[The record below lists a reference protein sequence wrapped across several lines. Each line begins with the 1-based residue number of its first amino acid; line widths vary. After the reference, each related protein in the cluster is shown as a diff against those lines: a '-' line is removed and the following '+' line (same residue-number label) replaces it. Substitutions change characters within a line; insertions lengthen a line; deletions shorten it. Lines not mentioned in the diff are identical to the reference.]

1 MARLPLNNFR
11 ASEQEKMG
19 TFNPVPA
26 GVYTAQITKSEVKDT
41 RDGNGKYLNLTFT
54 VLDGDYVNRNV
65 WARLNI
71 VNANAQTVE
80 IANKALATICEC
92 CDVDALEDTE
102 QLHNNPMEIN
112 VIVKEASAQ
121 YPAQNDVRGY
131 TALVGGSASK
141 LGVKAAVPPS
151 NGADTSSATK
161 TPPWT
166 K

>member
-1 MARLPLNNFR
+1 MARLPLSNFK

-19 TFNPVPA
+19 SFTPIPG
-26 GVYTAQITKSEVKDT
+26 GVYKAQITKSEVKET

-54 VLDGDYVNRNV
+54 ILDGEYVNRNV

-71 VNANAQTVE
+71 INQNAQTVE

-92 CDVDALEDTE
+92 CNIDALEDTE
-102 QLHNNPMEIN
+102 QLHNSPMEIN
-112 VIVKEASAQ
+112 IIVKDATAQ

-131 TALVGGSASK
+131 SPIIGSSGPTASAEVPGG
-141 LGVKAAVPPS
+141 
-151 NGADTSSATK
+151 K
-161 TPPWT
+161 TPPWN

>member
-19 TFNPVPA
+19 SFTPVPA
-26 GVYTAQITKSEVKDT
+26 GVYTAQITKSEIKET
-41 RDGNGKYLNLTFT
+41 RDGNGKYLNFTFT
-54 VLDGDYVNRNV
+54 ILDGDYVNRNV

-71 VNANAQTVE
+71 INQNPQTVE

-92 CDVDALEDTE
+92 CSIDALEDTE
-102 QLHNNPMEIN
+102 QLHNCPMEIN
-112 VIVKEASAQ
+112 VIVKEATAQ

-131 TALVGGSASK
+131 TAISGSTGGPVA
-141 LGVKAAVPPS
+141 GATPG
-151 NGADTSSATK
+151 NGADSSGGK
-161 TPPWT
+161 TPPWN

>member
-1 MARLPLNNFR
+1 MKMARLPLNNFR

-19 TFNPVPA
+19 SFNPVPA
-26 GVYTAQITKSEVKDT
+26 GVYNAQITKSEVKET
-41 RDGNGKYLNLTFT
+41 RGGDGKYLNLTFT
-54 VLDGDYVNRNV
+54 VLEGDYVNRNV

-92 CDVDALEDTE
+92 CGIDALEDTE
-102 QLHNNPMEIN
+102 QLHNTPMEIN
-112 VIVKEASAQ
+112 VIVKEATAQ

-131 TALVGGSASK
+131 TPIVGSGSVPGSAPPSGGS
-141 LGVKAAVPPS
+141 
-151 NGADTSSATK
+151 DATK
-161 TPPWT
+161 APPWT

>member
-19 TFNPVPA
+19 SFNPVPA

-41 RDGNGKYLNLTFT
+41 RGGDGKYLNLTFT
-54 VLDGDYVNRNV
+54 ILEGDYVNRTV

-71 VNANAQTVE
+71 VNANQTTVE

-92 CDVDALEDTE
+92 CNIDALEDTE
-102 QLHNNPMEIN
+102 QLHNSPMEIN
-112 VIVKEASAQ
+112 VIVKEATAQ

-131 TALVGGSASK
+131 TALVGNSASK
-141 LGVKAAVPPS
+141 PPVENAA
-151 NGADTSSATK
+151 K
-161 TPPWT
+161 TPPWSN
-166 K
+166 